1 MDFTIISHV
10 KKNEF
15 TPTDEWAVQSNE
27 EHNQG
32 VANWAGLFAGEFD
45 CADWGKVI
53 GLLHD
58 KGKEKKDFQNYI
70 RKISGYDPNA
80 PNWKDK
86 THAYVGALLAQKYY
100 GCFSVFLSN
109 PIMGHHAGLYDYG
122 DFETQMKLPLPLEIN
137 SEWQNINLAVPSHLS
152 SLNAFDFHHFVRLLY
167 SCLVDADF
175 LDTERFMNE
184 GNAALRGQKD
194 DLQQLSVKLESYLT
208 ALAIKSIDS
217 PVNRI
222 RNIIQKKCLEKSK
235 ETPGFYSLTVP
246 TGGGK
251 TISSLVWAIN
261 HAKEFHKKRI
271 IIAIPYT
278 SIIVQTAEVLR
289 NIFGEENVL
298 EHH

>member
-1 MDFTIISHV
+1 
-10 KKNEF
+10 
-15 TPTDEWAVQSNE
+15 
-27 EHNQG
+27 
-32 VANWAGLFAGEFD
+32 
-45 CADWGKVI
+45 
-53 GLLHD
+53 
-58 KGKEKKDFQNYI
+58 
-70 RKISGYDPNA
+70 
-80 PNWKDK
+80 
-86 THAYVGALLAQKYY
+86 
-100 GCFSVFLSN
+100 
-109 PIMGHHAGLYDYG
+109 MGHHAGLYDYG